1 MVSTVTQPIA
11 LAQSSP
17 LALHHLLLLIPAK
30 KEQRSRKGTFPSC
43 TPQQMQHIDEKPHTA
58 GLGAGHAAM
67 WCCRPLP
74 SWRDFARA
82 AGGWELSCGM
92 SQGPP
97 RLWEMPS
104 VLGEQSWELLPS
116 ASVLQRNVNTLS
128 LLLVRR
134 VINTLVSRWS
144 RAPHRY
150 NPSTEKNPEE
160 FLSQA
165 PSVRGRCDGWDWRH
179 LSVAFTPVLSRRRR
193 QQACLGSGAERRQ
206 PSHPSARGER
216 SGASPSPG
224 RGSEPGTN
232 VACVV
237 GRAASRGS
245 REQNTDLTRSSAESP
260 ECIKQSPAARVARKG
275 RHEASGLSGRYVRAA
290 AA

>member
-1 MVSTVTQPIA
+1 MGAFLRYVPGASSALRDAICPGRAVLRVTPKCKCLTEKCKYFKPFIG
-11 LAQSSP
+11 AQSYQHP
-17 LALHHLLLLIPAK
+17 
-30 KEQRSRKGTFPSC
+30 C
-43 TPQQMQHIDEKPHTA
+43 QQMEQSSTSLQSVHRKKSRRI
-58 GLGAGHAAM
+58 
-67 WCCRPLP
+67 PLP
-74 SWRDFARA
+74 
-82 AGGWELSCGM
+82 
-92 SQGPP
+92 
-97 RLWEMPS
+97 
-104 VLGEQSWELLPS
+104 
-116 ASVLQRNVNTLS
+116 
-128 LLLVRR
+128 
-134 VINTLVSRWS
+134 
-144 RAPHRY
+144 
-150 NPSTEKNPEE
+150 
-160 FLSQA
+160 SQA

-245 REQNTDLTRSSAESP
+245 REQNTDLTHSSAESP

>member
-1 MVSTVTQPIA
+1 MRSPTQQAWELVTLPCDA
-11 LAQSSP
+11 
-17 LALHHLLLLIPAK
+17 
-30 KEQRSRKGTFPSC
+30 
-43 TPQQMQHIDEKPHTA
+43 A
-58 GLGAGHAAM
+58 GLSPAEGI
-67 WCCRPLP
+67 LQEQQV
-74 SWRDFARA
+74 
-82 AGGWELSCGM
+82 GGSFPAVC
-92 SQGPP
+92 P
-97 RLWEMPS
+97 RGL
-104 VLGEQSWELLPS
+104 LGSERCHLSWELLPS

-206 PSHPSARGER
+206 PSHPPARGER

-260 ECIKQSPAARVARKG
+260 ECIKQSPAARAARKG

-290 AA
+290 AV